1 MASPA
6 GFVTA
11 QLPTERL
18 MESEPAAG
26 EIESSRASAGFADG
40 VSESKP
46 ISEIPQQALLS
57 VGKALATGEHVDDT
71 SGAVSLVAEGAAS
84 VGTKPTGVAGED
96 TKDRAERPQ
105 SRIGWC
111 GCAAC
116 HVQGVR
122 SGNTEGAYVAGVATT
137 VA

>member
-1 MASPA
+1 
-6 GFVTA
+6 
-11 QLPTERL
+11 

-84 VGTKPTGVAGED
+84 VGTKPTGGQVGPPAGGQVAGED